1 MKSGLDNPVFS
12 ETEERTILKDSNFPI
27 EVFPQTVQDI
37 ILDLNKAQGLP
48 VDFIAG
54 SMLFAVSAAIGNTS
68 IAYLKKD
75 TIASALIYIALVGRP
90 GTGKSYPLDWILTPL
105 RHRDLED
112 YKTFIEKYKRF
123 SDGEIEKPIQSR
135 LLVSDVTKEKLNLI
149 HSQNP
154 RGLGLVC
161 DELLSF
167 YNNINRYHKGDD
179 KVYYLS
185 NWSSK
190 REPVD
195 RMSDEMPQNDFKQY
209 ISIAGTIQ
217 PNLIG
222 EFLKGYNSVNGWFD
236 RWLFAYPKSQKFAR
250 LSRIEIQDKTIKNW
264 ANIIFKILNT
274 PFEVDTKPKVLRYDE
289 KAYNTFFD
297 WFETNADIVDNKPD
311 GPLFQLQGKF
321 SIYAQ
326 RLTLILETLDWASGT
341 GSGLEIKE
349 SSMLRGIKLTEY
361 YRDISLNLWK
371 DHFLKYPKKQSK
383 KDEFIENLPDKFNT
397 SEAEKIGLEVG
408 VERKTVFNYLKDNR
422 IKKLKHNSYIK
433 NFENGTAA

>member
-1 MKSGLDNPVFS
+1 
-12 ETEERTILKDSNFPI
+12 
-27 EVFPQTVQDI
+27 
-37 ILDLNKAQGLP
+37 
-48 VDFIAG
+48 
-54 SMLFAVSAAIGNTS
+54 
-68 IAYLKKD
+68 
-75 TIASALIYIALVGRP
+75 
-90 GTGKSYPLDWILTPL
+90 
-105 RHRDLED
+105 
-112 YKTFIEKYKRF
+112 
-123 SDGEIEKPIQSR
+123 
-135 LLVSDVTKEKLNLI
+135 
-149 HSQNP
+149 
-154 RGLGLVC
+154 
-161 DELLSF
+161 
-167 YNNINRYHKGDD
+167 
-179 KVYYLS
+179 
-185 NWSSK
+185 
-190 REPVD
+190 
-195 RMSDEMPQNDFKQY
+195 
-209 ISIAGTIQ
+209 
-217 PNLIG
+217 
-222 EFLKGYNSVNGWFD
+222 
-236 RWLFAYPKSQKFAR
+236 
-250 LSRIEIQDKTIKNW
+250 
-264 ANIIFKILNT
+264 
-274 PFEVDTKPKVLRYDE
+274 
-289 KAYNTFFD
+289 AYNTFFD